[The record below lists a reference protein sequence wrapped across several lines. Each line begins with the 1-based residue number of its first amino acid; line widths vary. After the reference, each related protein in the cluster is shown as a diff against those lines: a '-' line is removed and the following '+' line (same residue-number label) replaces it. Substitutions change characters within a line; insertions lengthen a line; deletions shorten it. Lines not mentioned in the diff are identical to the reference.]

1 MEGYTKIASFMGKH
15 PESAQVLRFSDL
27 NLQNILYLQA
37 EIYGLREDL
46 RKIEAQTQNAPS
58 DDLNDFA
65 LDWFTLASTQDENGR
80 VNQQWQKFLQ
90 LRPLLKE
97 YNEAVIQYH
106 QMSEMP
112 KPSTNDLAGLQE
124 WLRRP
129 SLGAIYLTGRDREV
143 WSQGTDLVAIADRP
157 RSNRLRIW
165 IADSLVPTLHIAA
178 SQRTIRGGNSEFG
191 TNFAEYSDTAI
202 TQAANLLGTVLA
214 SLLPVVAIIVLYL
227 IEGIGIRLGL
237 VAVFSALFST
247 CLWVLNDGRLIEV
260 FSATSA

>member
-1 MEGYTKIASFMGKH
+1 M
-15 PESAQVLRFSDL
+15 
-27 NLQNILYLQA
+27 QNILYLQA

-46 RKIEAQTQNAPS
+46 RKIEAQTQNASS

-90 LRPLLKE
+90 LRLLLKE

-129 SLGAIYLTGRDREV
+129 SLGAVYLTGRDREV

-157 RSNRLRIW
+157 RSNRLRSW
-165 IADSLVPTLHIAA
+165 IADYLVPALHRIGRHL
-178 SQRTIRGGNSEFG
+178 RTIRGGNSEFG

-227 IEGIGIRLGL
+227 IEGMGIRLGL

-247 CLWVLNDGRLIEV
+247 CLWFLNDGRLIEV